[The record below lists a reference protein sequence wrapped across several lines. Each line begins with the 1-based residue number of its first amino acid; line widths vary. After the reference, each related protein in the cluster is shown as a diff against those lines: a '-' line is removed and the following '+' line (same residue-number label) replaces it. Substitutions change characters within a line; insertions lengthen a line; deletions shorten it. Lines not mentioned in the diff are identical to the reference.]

1 MLQTQSIY
9 PSTLE
14 LLKKLM
20 GLPALDQFNLVG
32 GTALALQF
40 WHRISVDLDLFTE
53 KDFDVVTLKQSL
65 EKEFWGENIVW
76 NLEKD
81 YTLLLKINDIKV
93 DILHYPYP
101 LIDNLIIEDGIRLIS
116 PPDISAMK
124 LSAIAKR
131 GAKKDFFDMYEL
143 LKQKYSLSEM
153 FTFYQEKF
161 KNSELGFLFRSLL
174 YFDDAEM
181 QDDPI
186 MLKSYTR
193 KDVKKEITRQVSDF
207 IKNT

>member
-1 MLQTQSIY
+1 
-9 PSTLE
+9 
-14 LLKKLM
+14 M

-40 WHRISVDLDLFTE
+40 GHRISVDLDLFTE

-65 EKEFWGENIVW
+65 EKEFGGENIVW